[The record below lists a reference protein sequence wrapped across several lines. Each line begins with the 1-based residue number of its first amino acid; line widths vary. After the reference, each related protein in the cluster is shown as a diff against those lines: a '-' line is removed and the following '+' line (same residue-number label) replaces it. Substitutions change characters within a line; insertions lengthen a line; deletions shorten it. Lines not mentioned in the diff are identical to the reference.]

1 MPVIPVTKCQA
12 TGNDFIL
19 YDARR
24 DETLPYATVAKLLCS
39 RRFSIGADGMLVLST
54 PADAGADVRMQ
65 VFNADGSEAEMCGNG
80 VRCVARYLWERD
92 PPLESAAIETA
103 SGIVRTAIVADGTD
117 VRVRASLNVPVFL
130 DFPDGRRTRPVKFGG
145 SSGTACLI
153 SVGNPHLVCFMDRA
167 PQLLSLS
174 AALEAIDSLKLYPR
188 SLNVELARAIDGR
201 IEMRV
206 HERGVGETWACGS
219 GACAAAT
226 CAMVLKRALSPVRVQ
241 SKGGVVSVAWAGPGQ
256 PAELT
261 GDAQLTFQARVEVP
275 QIQGPATRVIGADA
289 AR

>member
-1 MPVIPVTKCQA
+1 MPVISVTKCQA

-19 YDARR
+19 YDARAHGA
-24 DETLPYATVAKLLCS
+24 LPYAEVARLLCS

-54 PADAGADVRMQ
+54 PVDAGADVRMQ

-80 VRCVARYLWERD
+80 VRCVARYLWEQA

-103 SGIVRTAIVADGTD
+103 SGVVRTAVVADGAD
-117 VRVRASLNVPVFL
+117 VRVRASLNFPVFL
-130 DFPDGRRTRPVKFGG
+130 DFPDGRRARTVKLAGT
-145 SSGTACLI
+145 SATACLV
-153 SVGNPHLVCFMDRA
+153 SVGNPHLVCFVERA

-174 AALEAIDSLKLYPR
+174 AALEAIDSWKLHPR
-188 SLNVELARAIDGR
+188 DLNVELARVIDGR

-226 CAMVLKRALSPVRVQ
+226 CAIVLKRARSPVRVQ

-261 GDAQLTFQARVEVP
+261 GDAQLTFRARVELT
-275 QIQGPATRVIGADA
+275 QTQGPAAEVVGADA